1 MDSFLHIQSHFKS
14 EGIRKAKAR
23 KKEGLFY
30 FYFFDTSR
38 IRLLIQ
44 QSKPIPKKQRKSKYL
59 TKKNRSAFMDK
70 HTCPQKEP
78 HILSLKAEMKF

>member
-1 MDSFLHIQSHFKS
+1 MGSLSHIQSNFKS
-14 EGIRKAKAR
+14 DGIRKAKAR

-38 IRLLIQ
+38 MASDTTIKTY
-44 QSKPIPKKQRKSKYL
+44 SKKQRKSKYL

>member
-1 MDSFLHIQSHFKS
+1 MGSLLHIQSHAKS

-38 IRLLIQ
+38 IRLPIQ
-44 QSKPIPKKQRKSKYL
+44 QSKPIPKSRGNQS
-59 TKKNRSAFMDK
+59 TSQKKNRSAFMDK
-70 HTCPQKEP
+70 HICPQKEP
-78 HILSLKAEMKF
+78 HIVSLKAEMKF